1 MRSGNGEVRELP
13 KGWIWTTLED
23 ISEILDSYRKPI
35 NAEERAKRIQG
46 KGEKE
51 LFPYYG
57 ATGKVGYI
65 DNYLLDGT
73 YILLGE
79 DGAPFLEFSKN
90 KAYLVVGKIW
100 VNNHAHILNT
110 SASKEYLCH
119 FLNQVDYHNFVT
131 GTTRLKLNQASMKR
145 IPIKLPPLQEQNR
158 IVEKIEEL
166 FSDVDQ
172 GVESLK
178 TAQKQ
183 LKVYRQAVLKW
194 AFEGKLTEEWRK
206 QQTTLKT
213 GEALLAQIKS
223 ERENRY
229 QQQLAEG
236 EEKVREWEA
245 IGKVGKKPTK
255 PHKLKEL
262 LPLTEAELL
271 ECPKLPDGWCW
282 ASVEQLGYVQ
292 LGRQRSPQNRS
303 QDFPTK
309 YIRAANITENGFELI
324 DVLDMEFKPHE
335 FKQYQLKDGDILLS
349 EASGSPEQVGKPAVW
364 RNQIPNC
371 CFQNTVIRFRPIYL
385 SSEYFLLVFKNL
397 YSNGFFSNISSGVGI
412 NHLSANKFSAIPVPL
427 APLEEQEEIVQEIE
441 SRLSICDQ
449 LEATIIENLQKAEA
463 LRQSILKQVF
473 EGKLVPQDPNDEP
486 SEKLLE
492 RIKAERQAT
501 QPPKTSNQLK
511 IKGL

>member
-158 IVEKIEEL
+158 IVEKIG
-166 FSDVDQ
+166 S
-172 GVESLK
+172 
-178 TAQKQ
+178 
-183 LKVYRQAVLKW
+183 
-194 AFEGKLTEEWRK
+194 
-206 QQTTLKT
+206 T
-213 GEALLAQIKS
+213 GS
-223 ERENRY
+223 
-229 QQQLAEG
+229 
-236 EEKVREWEA
+236 
-245 IGKVGKKPTK
+245 TM
-255 PHKLKEL
+255 
-262 LPLTEAELL
+262 
-271 ECPKLPDGWCW
+271 
-282 ASVEQLGYVQ
+282 
-292 LGRQRSPQNRS
+292 RS
-303 QDFPTK
+303 
-309 YIRAANITENGFELI
+309 
-324 DVLDMEFKPHE
+324 
-335 FKQYQLKDGDILLS
+335 
-349 EASGSPEQVGKPAVW
+349 
-364 RNQIPNC
+364 
-371 CFQNTVIRFRPIYL
+371 
-385 SSEYFLLVFKNL
+385 
-397 YSNGFFSNISSGVGI
+397 YS
-412 NHLSANKFSAIPVPL
+412 
-427 APLEEQEEIVQEIE
+427 
-441 SRLSICDQ
+441 
-449 LEATIIENLQKAEA
+449 
-463 LRQSILKQVF
+463 
-473 EGKLVPQDPNDEP
+473 
-486 SEKLLE
+486 
-492 RIKAERQAT
+492 
-501 QPPKTSNQLK
+501 
-511 IKGL
+511 